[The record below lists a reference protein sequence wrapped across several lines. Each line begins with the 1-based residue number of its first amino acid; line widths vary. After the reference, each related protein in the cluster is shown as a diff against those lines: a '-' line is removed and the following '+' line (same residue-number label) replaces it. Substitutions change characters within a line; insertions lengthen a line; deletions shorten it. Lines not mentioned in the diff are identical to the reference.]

1 MILMYLKDLGGPVEA
16 FFGLGVGQSR
26 DIFSG
31 RANEKT
37 SCTIPKAHFVLDVTV
52 TRKNL
57 KKSRAM
63 QFLGTVLYL
72 HHLVLVP
79 QGVVRREAKNMN
91 LLPTALQSH
100 HQCWHYRGGKFKQQC
115 CSASSFTAFNLT
127 FLPHFV
133 ALQLFIAL
141 FNYSL
146 QCKGCRILKLCSLN
160 QIWKMTTA

>member
-1 MILMYLKDLGGPVEA
+1 
-16 FFGLGVGQSR
+16 
-26 DIFSG
+26 
-31 RANEKT
+31 
-37 SCTIPKAHFVLDVTV
+37 
-52 TRKNL
+52 
-57 KKSRAM
+57 M

-72 HHLVLVP
+72 RHLVLVP

-115 CSASSFTAFNLT
+115 RSASSFTAFNLT

-146 QCKGCRILKLCSLN
+146 QCNGCRIL
-160 QIWKMTTA
+160 

>member
-1 MILMYLKDLGGPVEA
+1 
-16 FFGLGVGQSR
+16 
-26 DIFSG
+26 
-31 RANEKT
+31 
-37 SCTIPKAHFVLDVTV
+37 
-52 TRKNL
+52 
-57 KKSRAM
+57 M

-72 HHLVLVP
+72 RHLVLVP

-160 QIWKMTTA
+160 QIWKMTYSSHSEFVRNWNSKYHSSIHFLIQDHKAYHHLLSLTRIQVTDELRYKENSWIHLQQLPL

>member
-1 MILMYLKDLGGPVEA
+1 MTLHSVRSHIQILTILKA
-16 FFGLGVGQSR
+16 
-26 DIFSG
+26 
-31 RANEKT
+31 
-37 SCTIPKAHFVLDVTV
+37 CFVLDVTV

-72 HHLVLVP
+72 CHLVLVP

-115 CSASSFTAFNLT
+115 RSANSFTAFNLT
-127 FLPHFV
+127 FLPHF
-133 ALQLFIAL
+133 AASPLFIAL

-146 QCKGCRILKLCSLN
+146 QCNGCRILKLCSQN
-160 QIWKMTTA
+160 QIWKTTTE